1 MATKGLT
8 MIDIKFETRE
18 ISIQLRHE
26 DDFYDDVMWKEM
38 SLGKDNFLK
47 VPPDYSLAFQQ
58 MDIDTSKLFAS

>member
-26 DDFYDDVMWKEM
+26 DDFYDDVM
-38 SLGKDNFLK
+38 
-47 VPPDYSLAFQQ
+47 
-58 MDIDTSKLFAS
+58 